1 MYRGD
6 MFLVASIP
14 PIIGERSLLG
24 TANLHTGMERP
35 IFSISGILGGYLTK
49 TGIEELAF
57 VQ

>member
-1 MYRGD
+1 

-24 TANLHTGMERP
+24 TANLHTGMELP